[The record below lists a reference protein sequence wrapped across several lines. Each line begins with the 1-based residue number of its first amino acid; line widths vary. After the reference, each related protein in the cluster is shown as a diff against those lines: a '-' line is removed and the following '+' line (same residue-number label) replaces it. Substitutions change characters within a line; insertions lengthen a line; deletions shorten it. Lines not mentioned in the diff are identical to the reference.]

1 MSLSFLSCFM
11 KNLIVAISHV
21 HYGLLTKEKMCLCFD
36 WVKVIVT
43 KACLILI
50 MLLHLLDQSAM
61 LFFVM
66 QIMPSSTLGV
76 FHMNSNT

>member
-1 MSLSFLSCFM
+1 M
-11 KNLIVAISHV
+11 
-21 HYGLLTKEKMCLCFD
+21 
-36 WVKVIVT
+36 IVT

-66 QIMPSSTLGV
+66 QIMLSSTLGV
-76 FHMNSNT
+76 FHMNSNTLSL